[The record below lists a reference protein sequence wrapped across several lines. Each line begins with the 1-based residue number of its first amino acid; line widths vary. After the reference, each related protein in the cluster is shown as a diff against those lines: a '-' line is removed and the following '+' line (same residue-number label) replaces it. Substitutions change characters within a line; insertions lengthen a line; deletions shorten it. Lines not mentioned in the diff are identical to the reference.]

1 VTSANWV
8 IEIAA
13 ATGVAYG
20 LRPVW
25 VYHGQNDERSRGEKR
40 VGLGLVLLVS
50 MIPLSDVVH
59 NVELPTSVIW
69 LIAGLGICMGSAGYH
84 WLTAQRTW
92 THGLTRRFLVGSF
105 VVGWI
110 VALVIP
116 VVGDYELT
124 HRLPTASTVRTYL
137 MVATVIAPFIAVFLA
152 FVLGRIG

>member
-1 VTSANWV
+1 M
-8 IEIAA
+8 AA

-25 VYHGQNDERSRGEKR
+25 VYRGQNDERSRGEKR
-40 VGLGLVLLVS
+40 IGLGLVLLIS
-50 MIPLSDVVH
+50 TIPLSDVLH
-59 NVELPTSVIW
+59 NVELPTPVIW
-69 LIAGLGICMGSAGYH
+69 LVGGLSICMGSVGYH

-92 THGLTRRFLVGSF
+92 THGLTRPFLLGCF
-105 VVGWI
+105 VLGWI

-116 VVGDYELT
+116 AVGDYELT

-137 MVATVIAPFIAVFLA
+137 IVATVIAPFIALFLA